1 MRLVVF
7 VWLRVGHT
15 QPDGLLADVR
25 LRNQEITTRSTAKLQ
40 KFAVPK
46 RTESHQRYSGREWQS
61 ECPGCIITLKRSR
74 RSCSQSEVEQR
85 IKF

>member
-7 VWLRVGHT
+7 VWLRVGRT

-46 RTESHQRYSGREWQS
+46 RTESHQHYSGREWQS
-61 ECPGCIITLKRSR
+61 ECPGRTIMLKRR
-74 RSCSQSEVEQR
+74 RCDRSQSEVEQR

>member
-1 MRLVVF
+1 M
-7 VWLRVGHT
+7 WLRVGRT

-46 RTESHQRYSGREWQS
+46 RTETINATPDENGKANARA
-61 ECPGCIITLKRSR
+61 
-74 RSCSQSEVEQR
+74 V
-85 IKF
+85 

>member
-61 ECPGCIITLKRSR
+61 ECPDRTIMLKRSR
-74 RSCSQSEVEQR
+74 CDRSQSEVEQR